1 MPNTCDEAA
10 AASASLQLCPT
21 LCDPIDSSPPGSPV
35 PGILQARTL
44 EWVAIA
50 FSGRLGR
57 RPEKGRGRP
66 GDETNTQ
73 VMPIGFVIESVSP
86 KHIDTLPTPPPVLTV
101 PIFCLLITLSALE
114 YFKEL
119 LESTLLVLLIILKF
133 KTAENKILIDVRPGL
148 ISLSDSVIL

>member
-1 MPNTCDEAA
+1 MDHN
-10 AASASLQLCPT
+10 ASG
-21 LCDPIDSSPPGSPV
+21 SSV
-35 PGILQARTL
+35 HRVLQARPL

-86 KHIDTLPTPPPVLTV
+86 KHIDTLPTPPPGMGKGTCFLLSLLPGAARVPVKPCLNSSSGLLT
-101 PIFCLLITLSALE
+101 
-114 YFKEL
+114 
-119 LESTLLVLLIILKF
+119 
-133 KTAENKILIDVRPGL
+133 
-148 ISLSDSVIL
+148 ISD